1 MGHLS
6 QGHVVGVGLLGGV
19 GFTMAL
25 FIANLSLD
33 QALIDSAK
41 PGIFPASAVSALA
54 GIALL
59 SGLPG
64 HGKLSHMARRLR
76 VV

>member
-1 MGHLS
+1 
-6 QGHVVGVGLLGGV
+6 VRI
-19 GFTMAL
+19 GFTTAL

-33 QALIDSAK
+33 QALVDSAK
-41 PGIFPASAVSALA
+41 PGIFLASVVSAVA

-64 HGKLSHMARRLR
+64 FNKLSRMARR
-76 VV
+76 